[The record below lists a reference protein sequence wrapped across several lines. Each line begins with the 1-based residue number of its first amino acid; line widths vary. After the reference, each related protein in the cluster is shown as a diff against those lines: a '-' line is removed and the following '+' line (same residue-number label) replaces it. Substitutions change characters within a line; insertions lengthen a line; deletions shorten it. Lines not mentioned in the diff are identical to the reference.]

1 MQRPNGFTR
10 RHLLA
15 GAAASTLGSIAL
27 PALAQSGAYPNRPIK
42 VIVPWPAGGGGDIVV
57 RLLAP
62 GMSTRLGQP
71 LVIENRP
78 GVVGTIGSGV
88 VAKSPADGYTIA
100 YGSADSHSIAPHLYK
115 RLAYDAQRDFTAI
128 APIGFTPLA
137 LVVHP
142 SLPAKNL
149 AEFVQLA
156 KSAKEKLTYGSWGVG
171 GSGQITV
178 EALKSAAQIDLLHV
192 PYQGT
197 APLMQAQLSNQVMAS
212 IQPVP
217 VVEQHM
223 RSGAVRAIA
232 IAARARL
239 PGYPDV
245 PTLREVGIPVDMGPW
260 FGFVAPAGVPADIV
274 ARLHDAADATMGDA
288 NVVDAMAKMFVV
300 AERSPQPAYQSFVN
314 AEYDRWG
321 SYIKTAKITLEQ

>member
-1 MQRPNGFTR
+1 MQTRNGFTR
-10 RHLLA
+10 RQLIA
-15 GAAASTLGSIAL
+15 GATASALGSIAL
-27 PALAQSGAYPNRPIK
+27 PGLAQSGAYPNRPIK

-62 GMSTRLGQP
+62 GMASRLGQP
-71 LVIENRP
+71 VVVENRA
-78 GVVGTIGSGV
+78 GVVGTIGSAV
-88 VAKSPADGYTIA
+88 VAKSPADGYTIS

-115 RLAYDAQRDFTAI
+115 QLGYDSRREFTAI

-142 SLPAKNL
+142 SVPAKNL

-156 KSAKEKLTYGSWGVG
+156 KNAKEKLTYGSWGVG

-178 EALKSAAQIDLLHV
+178 EALKSAAGIDLLHV

-197 APLMQAQLSNQVMAS
+197 APLLQAQLANQVMAS

-223 RSGAVRAIA
+223 KSGAVRAIA
-232 IAARARL
+232 ITARSRL
-239 PGYPDV
+239 AGYPDV
-245 PTLREVGIPVDMGPW
+245 PTMREVGIPIDMGPW
-260 FGFVAPAGVPADIV
+260 FGFMSPAGVPADVV
-274 ARLHDAADATMGDA
+274 AKLHEAIDASMADA
-288 NVVDAMAKMFVV
+288 NVVEAMAKMFVV
-300 AERSPQPAYQSFVN
+300 TERMPQPAYQTFVN
-314 AEYDRWG
+314 NEYDRWG
-321 SYIKTAKITLEQ
+321 SYIRTAKITLEQ